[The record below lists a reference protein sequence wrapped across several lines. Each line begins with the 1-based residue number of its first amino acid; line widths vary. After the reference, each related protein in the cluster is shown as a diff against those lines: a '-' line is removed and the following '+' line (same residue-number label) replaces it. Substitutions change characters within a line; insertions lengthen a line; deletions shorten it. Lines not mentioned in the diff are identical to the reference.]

1 MALAGNLRDF
11 GVPDI
16 LQLIMTQEKTG
27 VLTLKSDSKV
37 ANIGF
42 EKGQLV
48 EATYGEASRD
58 FVLKDYFVKSAR
70 ISEEELQE
78 IERHQ
83 AETGSSFEEILLK
96 FGFVSEHELERMI
109 AFRIQEVLDIL
120 LTWKEGEYRFD
131 TDATIYPKGVVN
143 VSVNPQAV
151 IMEGMRR
158 IDEWPRIERILPDPN
173 IILGKKAKPIL
184 SVEFG
189 PEEKRVLE
197 FVDGVKTLGQLQ
209 EVTGIGKF
217 RTYQAC
223 FNLLEVGA
231 LEKKGLAYREKGVPK
246 KKSISFEKVKGL
258 AFAGA
263 GWALIVAFGV
273 GNLTLGLFFRT
284 YIEKKIEPAV
294 SSHVENN
301 EGKNMSSLLDQY
313 FLKNGNYPASL
324 DVLVSAGWT
333 TPQTIAGF
341 SYQRT
346 EGGDSYILTPL
357 PKTRNAA
364 RSLF

>member
-58 FVLKDYFVKSAR
+58 YVLKDYFVKSER
-70 ISEEELQE
+70 ISKEELQE

-96 FGFVSEHELERMI
+96 FGFVSEQEVERMV

-131 TDATIYPKGVVN
+131 TDATIYPKGVVR

-173 IILGKKAKPIL
+173 IILGRKAKPIL

-197 FVDGVKTLGQLQ
+197 FVDGVRTLSQLQ
-209 EVTGIGKF
+209 EVTGVGKF

-231 LEKKGLAYREKGVPK
+231 LEKKGLASREIGVRK
-246 KKSISFEKVKGL
+246 KKPISLAKVKGL
-258 AFAGA
+258 TFAGL
-263 GWALIVAFGV
+263 GWALIVAFV
-273 GNLTLGLFFRT
+273 IGNLTLGLFFRNYLEERT
-284 YIEKKIEPAV
+284 EPPV
-294 SSHVENN
+294 SSQVENN
-301 EGKNMSSLLDQY
+301 AGKDMSMLLDQF
-313 FLKNGNYPASL
+313 FLKNGRYPASL

-333 TPQTIAGF
+333 TPQAIARF
-341 SYQRT
+341 NYQSRG
-346 EGGDSYILTPL
+346 EGDSYILTPL
-357 PKTRNAA
+357 PGR
-364 RSLF
+364 RSAVRPLF